1 MYRVF
6 AGISSLMM
14 SWTARNNWG
23 RSSAAFAASE
33 IRYVAAWSCAACS
46 RSVTS
51 LFEPRCVEGRRR
63 RGDIPE
69 DQDARRMDRGG
80 SLIRRRRTT
89 WPRTRVG
96 GRGRAQGARTAHCL
110 PQVEGVVGH
119 GGAGDPPG
127 GGKRGGQNK
136 PPRGGGPPPVSLY

>member
-1 MYRVF
+1 MYRFF

-33 IRYVAAWSCAACS
+33 IRDVAAWGCAACS

-51 LFEPRCVEGRRR
+51 LFEPRGVEGRRR

-69 DQDARRMDRGG
+69 DQEARRMDPGG
-80 SLIRRRRTT
+80 GLLRRRRAT
-89 WPRTRVG
+89 V
-96 GRGRAQGARTAHCL
+96 
-110 PQVEGVVGH
+110 
-119 GGAGDPPG
+119 PG
-127 GGKRGGQNK
+127 T
-136 PPRGGGPPPVSLY
+136 RGGGGGRT

>member
-1 MYRVF
+1 MSPRRRRPSTHRGSKSEATEREQAAQLQAATYR
-6 AGISSLMM
+6 ISEAANAAEDLPQLFRAVHDIISELMM

-46 RSVTS
+46 RSVAS

-89 WPRTRVG
+89 W
-96 GRGRAQGARTAHCL
+96 
-110 PQVEGVVGH
+110 
-119 GGAGDPPG
+119 
-127 GGKRGGQNK
+127 
-136 PPRGGGPPPVSLY
+136 